1 METIYIKSLL
11 TKKMTASEF
20 KKLIREEVRRVLNEE
35 KLNEDMALVGD
46 NTLANRYASKLTN
59 QLFSEKI
66 RTPLEYI
73 MKWGEE
79 LKIDKEVNGRLS
91 KDQIEDLKKEAIA
104 LRGIIKGN
112 SRYKQVLK
120 DKILKS
126 LKGEKIR

>member
-1 METIYIKSLL
+1 MKKSELQQIIK
-11 TKKMTASEF
+11 
-20 KKLIREEVRRVLNEE
+20 EEINKFRL
-35 KLNEDMALVGD
+35 KPGD
-46 NTLANRYASKLTN
+46 PDFANNVLANRYASKLTN

-66 RTPLEYI
+66 HTPLEYI

-79 LKIDKEVNGRLS
+79 LEIDKEVNGRLS

-104 LRGIIKGN
+104 LRGIIEGN

-120 DKILKS
+120 AKILKS

>member
-1 METIYIKSLL
+1 VETIYIKSLL

>member
-1 METIYIKSLL
+1 
-11 TKKMTASEF
+11 MTASEF